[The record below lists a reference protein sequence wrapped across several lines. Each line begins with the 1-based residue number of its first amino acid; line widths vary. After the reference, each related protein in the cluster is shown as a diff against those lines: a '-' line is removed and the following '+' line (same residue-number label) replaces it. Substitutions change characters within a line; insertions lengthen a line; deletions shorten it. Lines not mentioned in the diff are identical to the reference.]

1 MFETKFSMYV
11 CWSIYSVG
19 NICFITRFQS
29 WSHEILVSSR
39 PTALKFTGV
48 SGGRSVAT
56 NTSQISERHD
66 CFSTQSRDF
75 DTSQDL
81 VISRLRTAWWLED
94 HLCSCDLVKFTKW
107 YSDDAFV
114 RELLICWK
122 ILVMVTTPMN
132 SAVKCELT
140 LNSTVIVILKQLLSY
155 SRKGD

>member
-1 MFETKFSMYV
+1 MLEHLFCRQYMFYHQI
-11 CWSIYSVG
+11 SIMKPRDIGLESPNRSKIYRRLS
-19 NICFITRFQS
+19 
-29 WSHEILVSSR
+29 
-39 PTALKFTGV
+39 
-48 SGGRSVAT
+48 GRSVAT

-75 DTSQDL
+75 DTSQNL
-81 VISRLRTAWWLED
+81 VISRLRSAWWLED

-132 SAVKCELT
+132 SAVKCELA
-140 LNSTVIVILKQLLSY
+140 LNSTVIFILKQLLSY